1 MPKRLLTI
9 TLLCLL
15 ITGQTTTADNESSIA
30 REIKVGVYHNPP
42 LIFSDSTGKAKGI
55 FIDILEYIAVEKN
68 WKLNYFNYTL
78 EEALIATQNNLIDI
92 APCIAYSKEREKTLR
107 YSKDPIFINWGVI
120 YTGLGNTIRDI
131 SEMEDVK
138 LGIEKGDI
146 HGAAFIKLLKDFNI
160 HAKIFYYPDQKQLV
174 EAIKKEEV
182 EAIAINKVFG
192 FNVNLKK
199 ELRET
204 PILFNPV
211 HLNFATSRE
220 SIELMNEVDTE
231 ISRFLTQ
238 SPEVYHSIIDRWMLA
253 PIEKEK
259 PLWLKVFLFIIGSII
274 SLLVVYLI
282 FLRVRITNNN
292 RALKK
297 ELKLRTANEKLI
309 AQLVNEK
316 ELILNSID
324 EQVVFVDP
332 AYRVLWANKAYKEKT
347 IKTFDNQLGQKCYEI
362 VYGYKKPCEFCQ
374 IEKSKITHNTEALE
388 YFDEQNQKYY
398 RTKTSPVY
406 DGGTSPIG
414 FVKVISDFTDKKKN
428 EEELIAAKEKA
439 EESDFMKS
447 TFLANMSHEIRTPMN
462 AIIGF
467 SELLEDNDL
476 TNAQKN
482 NYLNIIQSNGQHLLQ
497 LISDILIFSQLESG
511 HIELQYSSFN
521 IVEVLKETYQQFKSE
536 KEKLDK
542 PDLEIFLSIDKIESN
557 TSLHSDNIRLKQIIF
572 NLMTNALKFTEKG
585 SITLGAHIKDRML
598 VIYVKDTG
606 IGIPKDQQAK
616 IFHRFLQ
623 VENPHLKKA
632 EGTGLGLTISSDLIE
647 LLGGKIEVKSKVDVG
662 STFTIYHP
670 IYQEESYNS
679 VKQKQKTGIQ

>member
-1 MPKRLLTI
+1 M
-9 TLLCLL
+9 
-15 ITGQTTTADNESSIA
+15 
-30 REIKVGVYHNPP
+30 
-42 LIFSDSTGKAKGI
+42 
-55 FIDILEYIAVEKN
+55 
-68 WKLNYFNYTL
+68 
-78 EEALIATQNNLIDI
+78 
-92 APCIAYSKEREKTLR
+92 
-107 YSKDPIFINWGVI
+107 
-120 YTGLGNTIRDI
+120 
-131 SEMEDVK
+131 
-138 LGIEKGDI
+138 
-146 HGAAFIKLLKDFNI
+146 
-160 HAKIFYYPDQKQLV
+160 
-174 EAIKKEEV
+174 
-182 EAIAINKVFG
+182 
-192 FNVNLKK
+192 
-199 ELRET
+199 
-204 PILFNPV
+204 
-211 HLNFATSRE
+211 
-220 SIELMNEVDTE
+220 
-231 ISRFLTQ
+231 
-238 SPEVYHSIIDRWMLA
+238 
-253 PIEKEK
+253 
-259 PLWLKVFLFIIGSII
+259 
-274 SLLVVYLI
+274 
-282 FLRVRITNNN
+282 
-292 RALKK
+292 
-297 ELKLRTANEKLI
+297 
-309 AQLVNEK
+309 
-316 ELILNSID
+316 
-324 EQVVFVDP
+324 
-332 AYRVLWANKAYKEKT
+332 
-347 IKTFDNQLGQKCYEI
+347 
-362 VYGYKKPCEFCQ
+362 
-374 IEKSKITHNTEALE
+374 
-388 YFDEQNQKYY
+388 
-398 RTKTSPVY
+398 Y

-521 IVEVLKETYQQFKSE
+521 ITEVLKEIYQQFKSE

-542 PDLEIFLSIDKIESN
+542 PNLEILLSIDKIESN

-585 SITLGAHIKDRML
+585 SITLGAYINENML

-632 EGTGLGLTISSDLIE
+632 EGTGLGLTISSDLID

-662 STFTIYHP
+662 STFTIHHP
-670 IYQEESYNS
+670 IYREESNNS